1 MNKRWFGP
9 SLAFVAVSMTALLGA
24 VGFAQQ
30 NQAQSASAQAT
41 ADRPNFDNIEVK
53 IWPVQGNVYLAVG
66 GFVNA
71 AFSVGDDG
79 VIVVDTMVEPL
90 ADKFLAEIR
99 KVAGNKPIR
108 YIINTH
114 VHADHTGGNLKI
126 AAAGE
131 SVVGGNF
138 AAQVGQG
145 AADSAFIWAHENVL
159 NRMSTPPPGQAAI
172 PFAAWPTDTFFTA
185 EKELYF
191 NGEAVQVLHQP
202 NAHTDGDSIVF
213 FRKSDVVVAGD
224 VFLTTTFPIINLA
237 QGGSFNGVIDA
248 LNRIIDLTV
257 PRDKQEGGTYVIPGH
272 GRVTDE
278 ADVVDYRDM
287 VTIIR
292 DRFQDAIKK
301 GMTLEQV
308 KAARLV
314 RDYEGRYGATTGFWT
329 TDAFIEAAYRSLS
342 QPEGK

>member
-1 MNKRWFGP
+1 MKARWLGWSLGLVVFGTIG
-9 SLAFVAVSMTALLGA
+9 L
-24 VGFAQQ
+24 AQQ
-30 NQAQSASAQAT
+30 SNV
-41 ADRPNFDNIEVK
+41 DGVEVK
-53 IWPVQGNVYLAVG
+53 TWPVQGNVHLAVG

-90 ADKFLAEIR
+90 ADKLIAEIR
-99 KVAGNKPIR
+99 RIAGSKPIR
-108 YIINTH
+108 YIVNTH
-114 VHADHTGGNLKI
+114 GHGDHSGGNAKV
-126 AAAGE
+126 AAAGQ
-131 SVVGGNF
+131 SIVGGNF
-138 AAQVGQG
+138 AAQVGQA

-159 NRMSTPPPGQAAI
+159 SRMSNPPAGQPAI
-172 PFAAWPTDTFFTA
+172 PFAAWPTDTFFTG

-202 NAHTDGDSIVF
+202 AAHSDGDSIVF

-224 VFLTTTFPIINLA
+224 VFVTTTFPVINLA
-237 QGGSFNGVIDA
+237 QGGSLNGIIDA

-257 PRDKQEGGTYVIPGH
+257 PRDKQEGGTYVVPGH
-272 GRVTDE
+272 GRITDE

-292 DRFQDAIKK
+292 DRFEDAIKK
-301 GMTLEQV
+301 GLTLEQV

-329 TDAFIEAAYRSLS
+329 TDAFVEAAYRSLS
-342 QPEGK
+342 QREGR